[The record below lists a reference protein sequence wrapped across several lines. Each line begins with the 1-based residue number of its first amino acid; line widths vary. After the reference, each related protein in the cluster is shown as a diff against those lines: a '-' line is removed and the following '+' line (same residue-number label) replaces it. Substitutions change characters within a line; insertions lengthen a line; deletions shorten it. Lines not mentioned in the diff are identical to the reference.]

1 MTFGIPVKFIPVN
14 YEGQLKTSN
23 HSKWISV
30 IQTKEKYIKK
40 GGTFAGIS
48 LPRQD
53 DVLLFRGKRFQDHA
67 GNVKMRTFVES
78 LFAEY
83 RKANGSQKASVT
95 MKVVSLVKATGGRFL
110 TLTDDE
116 FWVEV
121 SDDFAKKK
129 VATSFRN
136 PKLSQSRYVQQ
147 PPKQQQ
153 QLLGNHHQL
162 HPSFF
167 GPGPTKKMKR
177 GSFGRPAADA
187 PCFSITIGCMN

>member
-1 MTFGIPVKFIPVN
+1 MTFGLPVQFIPVN
-14 YEGQLKTSN
+14 YEGQLKTAN
-23 HSKWISV
+23 HLKWISV
-30 IQTKEKYIKK
+30 IQKKEKCMKEGEVFK
-40 GGTFAGIS
+40 GVT

-83 RKANGSQKASVT
+83 RKANGNKKSSVT
-95 MKVVSLVKATGGRFL
+95 MKVIWLVRASGGRFL

-121 SDDFAKKK
+121 TDDFAKKK

-136 PKLSQSRYVQQ
+136 PKLTQGRVL
-147 PPKQQQ
+147 QQQ
-153 QLLGNHHQL
+153 QQQQKSLQFNHQHL
-162 HPSFF
+162 F
-167 GPGPTKKMKR
+167 GPRPTKKIKR
-177 GSFGRPAADA
+177 NSFGRPKNPDA
-187 PCFSITIGCMN
+187 SCFSITVGCMS